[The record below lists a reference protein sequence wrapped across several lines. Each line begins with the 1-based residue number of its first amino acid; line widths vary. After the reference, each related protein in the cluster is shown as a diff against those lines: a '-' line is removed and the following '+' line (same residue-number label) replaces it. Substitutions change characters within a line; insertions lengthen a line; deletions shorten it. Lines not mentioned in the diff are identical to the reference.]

1 MKFRSFGLK
10 DILLDTYYILI
21 DLVVDW
27 NLSFV

>member
-1 MKFRSFGLK
+1 MKFRGFGLK
-10 DILLDTYYILI
+10 DNLLDTYYILI